1 MNHIFLEGGGE
12 SKELQIRCREG
23 FRKLLE
29 RAGFKQRMPRTSACG
44 GRDGAFKDFR
54 IAHEDGAADEFVAM
68 MIDSE
73 DPLDNI
79 EETWDHL
86 RKRDNWQQPAN
97 AENDQVL
104 FMTTCMETWI
114 VSDRAILSK
123 HYKETLQTSALPPL
137 TDLESRSRHV
147 IQDSLFHATR
157 DCSNAYEKGKRSYE
171 ILSKLDPEVLQN
183 HLPSFVRIRR
193 ILDARL

>member
-1 MNHIFLEGGGE
+1 MSHIFLEGGGE

-54 IAHEDGAADEFVAM
+54 IAHEDGAAAEFVAM

-73 DPLDNI
+73 DPLNNL

-86 RKRDNWQQPAN
+86 RKRDNWQRPTN
-97 AENDQVL
+97 AQNDQVL
-104 FMTTCMETWI
+104 LMTTCMETWI
-114 VSDRAILSK
+114 VGDRDALSA
-123 HYKETLQTSALPPL
+123 HYGAKLQKTALPSL
-137 TDLESRSRHV
+137 TDLENRSRHV
-147 IQDSLFHATR
+147 IQDALFHATR
-157 DCSNAYEKGKRSYE
+157 DCSNAYEKGKRSYQ
-171 ILSKLDPEVLQN
+171 ILSKLDPNVLRK
-183 HLPSFVRIRR
+183 HLPSFARIRR